1 MFLFFCGFYL
11 LLMFI
16 LFLADSRKFYP
27 LIFADGFHFSR
38 IFFISRGFSQILFA
52 DFRGFFFMFF
62 FCGFHFS
69 QILADFIRGFLRVSF
84 LADSRGFYSRIFAD
98 FISRRLSQILS
109 ADFRGWFSFLADF
122 FYVFNLYFNEISI
135 WIFWVIRL
143 VDPKHGIQFFV
154 SYVFDIVSVPNRHV
168 YIGWF

>member
-1 MFLFFCGFYL
+1 MFLFFDDVY
-11 LLMFI
+11 FI
-16 LFLADSRKFYP
+16 SRGCFSFLADSRKFYP
-27 LIFADGFHFSR
+27 LIFAD
-38 IFFISRGFSQILFA
+38 FFYVF
-52 DFRGFFFMFF
+52 
-62 FCGFHFS
+62 
-69 QILADFIRGFLRVSF
+69 FLRISF

-154 SYVFDIVSVPNRHV
+154 SYVFDIMSVPNRHV
-168 YIGWF
+168 YISWF

>member
-52 DFRGFFFMFF
+52 DFRGCFFMFF

-168 YIGWF
+168 YISWF

>member
-1 MFLFFCGFYL
+1 MFLFL
-11 LLMFI
+11 RI
-16 LFLADSRKFYP
+16 SFLADSRKFYA
-27 LIFADGFHFSR
+27 LIFADFFYVF
-38 IFFISRGFSQILFA
+38 IFADVYFISRGCF
-52 DFRGFFFMFF
+52 
-62 FCGFHFS
+62 
-69 QILADFIRGFLRVSF
+69 SF

-143 VDPKHGIQFFV
+143 VDPKHGIQFFF
-154 SYVFDIVSVPNRHV
+154 SYVFDIMSVPNRHV
-168 YIGWF
+168 YISWL

>member
-1 MFLFFCGFYL
+1 MRGFSRIFFYFLFFADVYFISRGCFFML
-11 LLMFI
+11 LFLRI
-16 LFLADSRKFYP
+16 SFLADSRKFYS
-27 LIFADGFHFSR
+27 LIFADVFLCFFMFFYVFFLR
-38 IFFISRGFSQILFA
+38 ISFLA
-52 DFRGFFFMFF
+52 DFRGF
-62 FCGFHFS
+62 
-69 QILADFIRGFLRVSF
+69 
-84 LADSRGFYSRIFAD
+84 SRIFAD

-122 FYVFNLYFNEISI
+122 FYVFNLYFYEISI

>member
-1 MFLFFCGFYL
+1 MFLFL
-11 LLMFI
+11 WI

-52 DFRGFFFMFF
+52 DFRGCFFMFF

-122 FYVFNLYFNEISI
+122 FYVFILLMFILFLADVILCFYFCGFHFSLILAN
-135 WIFWVIRL
+135 FMR
-143 VDPKHGIQFFV
+143 
-154 SYVFDIVSVPNRHV
+154 
-168 YIGWF
+168 